1 MKLTMIEK
9 VFFGAWILCGL
20 SLDCFFDS
28 RANMAYTAVMAIIG
42 LASAFVIYRK
52 EKNGK
57 PCVGKGKSVRG
68 NSAC

>member
-20 SLDCFFDS
+20 SLDCIFES

-52 EKNGK
+52 EKYEI
-57 PCVGKGKSVRG
+57 
-68 NSAC
+68 